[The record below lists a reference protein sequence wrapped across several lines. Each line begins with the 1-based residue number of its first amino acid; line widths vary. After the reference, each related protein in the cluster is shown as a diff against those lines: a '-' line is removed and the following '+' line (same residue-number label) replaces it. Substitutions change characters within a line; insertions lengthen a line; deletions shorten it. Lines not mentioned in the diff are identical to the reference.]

1 MRRPWLIWILFALC
15 LIVANLA
22 GMAVPWL
29 VGRIVDLLNEAD
41 ATSRILDDRTLLRQ
55 AGALI
60 GLSLIAGIGRFCMRW
75 LMIGASRRV
84 EYDLRNDLFEHLL
97 SLDLDYFQ
105 RTPVGDL
112 MARATNDLNAVRML
126 LGPGLMYP
134 LNIAATLSVAL
145 TLMFAID
152 GRLTLIGL
160 IPLPILSL
168 LVYLL
173 SGRLHRGFT
182 DIQERFSLITTR
194 VQETLSGIRVVKAF
208 GREEAEL
215 DRFREA
221 GQDYFRQNLRIVRM
235 MALFMPSFRLFSGA
249 AVILILFFGS
259 HAVISGRITLG
270 QLLAFIQ
277 YMIMLSWPMTALGW
291 VTGVLQRGL
300 ASWRRILQV
309 MDTEPAIASPSGPA
323 SEGPHGGDLEI
334 RGLSFS
340 YGGEPVL
347 RDVDLT
353 LPAGGS
359 LGIVGA
365 TGSGK
370 TTLLRLIPRL
380 LDPPPGSIFLGGRD
394 ISTLPLARLRERI
407 AWVGQEPL
415 LFSETLEHN
424 VGFARPDAPTS
435 ELDRVAEEA
444 AVLSEIRGF
453 PAAWETQIGE
463 RGINLSGGQKQRIC
477 LARALLKDAGILLLD
492 APFSS
497 VDTQTEELILRA
509 LRGQLGARTMIL
521 VSHRVSTVSLAERI
535 AVLDEGR
542 IVELGTH
549 EELLRL
555 GGAYSRLHERQVL
568 EDGFAEGG
576 RSA

>member
-1 MRRPWLIWILFALC
+1 
-15 LIVANLA
+15 
-22 GMAVPWL
+22 MAVPWL

-394 ISTLPLARLRERI
+394 ISTLHLARLRERI

>member
-1 MRRPWLIWILFALC
+1 
-15 LIVANLA
+15 
-22 GMAVPWL
+22 MAVPWL